1 MDVESELKKLD
12 SEVKALKAGYPV
24 VASKLK
30 TYVTT
35 SQEFTVSG
43 TSEVRIKFTPYF
55 GAGKFSFTTL
65 RAIATVEGVPSG
77 YNLPFVN
84 EPQDGSGEVVIR
96 VGFEQSATYKL
107 RIVASGASPGS
118 FAQI

>member
-43 TSEVRIKFTPYF
+43 SSEVRIKFTPYY
-55 GAGKFSFTTL
+55 GTGKLSFTTL

-84 EPQDGSGEVVIR
+84 QPQDGSGEVIIR
-96 VGFEQSATYKL
+96 IGFEQTGNYKI
-107 RIVASGASPGS
+107 RVVASGASPGS
-118 FAQI
+118 FSMI

>member
-35 SQEFTVSG
+35 SQEFSVSG
-43 TSEVRIKFTPYF
+43 TSEVRIKFTPYY
-55 GAGKFSFTTL
+55 GMGKLSFTTL

-84 EPQDGSGEVVIR
+84 EPQDGSGETVIR
-96 VGFEQSATYKL
+96 IGFEQSGNYKI
-107 RIVASGASPGS
+107 RVVASGASPGS